1 MDRSSLPA
9 GLQGEYNGNK
19 TPHVKEQ
26 MEKKKAEE
34 DLREKDDEE
43 AVDEDE
49 GFCVAGTTTA
59 VPSFDRVGVIFSKE
73 YGPPNRCVD
82 DEIPGIR
89 IRKGRRMEREEGREG
104 NKEQRK
110 DHFD

>member
-9 GLQGEYNGNK
+9 GLQGEDNGNK
-19 TPHVKEQ
+19 TPPVKEQ
-26 MEKKKAEE
+26 MEKKKAEEE

-59 VPSFDRVGVIFSKE
+59 TPSFERVGVIFSKE

-89 IRKGRRMEREEGREG
+89 NRRGQRVEREE
-104 NKEQRK
+104 EQRTEK
-110 DHFD
+110 RSF